1 VSKISNVNEI
11 KIQSNVLLAD
21 LFGVFEDAGVT
32 HGYSY
37 ESGELS
43 VLLGERWVMFYVD
56 KRVMEDM
63 AKDNEAFE
71 DAQRIAEGQW
81 NQ

>member
-1 VSKISNVNEI
+1 MSKISNVNEI
-11 KIQSNVLLAD
+11 KIESMFLLEGLYDAFSN
-21 LFGVFEDAGVT
+21 EGVT
-32 HGYSY
+32 HDYSL
-37 ESGELS
+37 EDGELS
-43 VLLGERWVMFYVD
+43 VLLGERWLMFYVD
-56 KRVMEDM
+56 KRVMDDM

>member
-1 VSKISNVNEI
+1 
-11 KIQSNVLLAD
+11 
-21 LFGVFEDAGVT
+21 
-32 HGYSY
+32 
-37 ESGELS
+37 
-43 VLLGERWVMFYVD
+43 
-56 KRVMEDM
+56 MEDM